1 MTDIETGETFIERDA
16 STGEVKS
23 VGTTKPRKPKGT
35 LHRALLQVQQDI
47 GAAAKNAINP
57 HFKSSYADL
66 TSVREASI
74 PVFSANDIVVQQG
87 TGYDEQNRFVLETTL
102 TYVPTGEQIRSAFP
116 LPEQGNSHALGS
128 ALSYARRYS
137 LSCLAGLTVADDD
150 GNDAVKT
157 QAGVQTVTPQTP
169 TRASP
174 EVIAQRLIAELLG
187 PSTAESLNKWAMSDG
202 SQKDLRGLTP
212 DQRALVRDKWSAH
225 LIEIQKD

>member
-16 STGEVKS
+16 SGEVKS

-150 GNDAVKT
+150 GNEAVKN
-157 QAGVQTVTPQTP
+157 APQIVKP
-169 TRASP
+169 PGPPRASP
-174 EVIAQRLIAELLG
+174 EAIAERLIAELLET
-187 PSTAESLNKWAMSDG
+187 STAESLNKWAMSEG

-212 DQRALVRDKWSAH
+212 DQRALVREKWSSH